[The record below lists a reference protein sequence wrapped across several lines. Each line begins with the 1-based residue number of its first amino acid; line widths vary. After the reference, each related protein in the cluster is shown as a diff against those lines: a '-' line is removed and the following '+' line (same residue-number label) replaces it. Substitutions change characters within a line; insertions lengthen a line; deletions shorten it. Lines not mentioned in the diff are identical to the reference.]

1 MVTSSY
7 PRHQTDSASVFLRY
21 LAESLGRRGVRVHVL
36 CPEDH
41 AGGTPAESGITV
53 RGFRYFPR
61 SLQRLAY
68 GSGILSNLKQNPWL
82 WFQVP
87 FFLVSLTY
95 SLIREVRSRRPD
107 IIHAHWLIPQG
118 LVAVLVK
125 RLCRVPVVI
134 TAHGADLFALKSPPM
149 RALKHFAL
157 RRCDAWTSNTR
168 ATAEPALRHGKLPT
182 PQLIPMGINVALFR
196 PDLNNNSSRP
206 PEAEFLLLF
215 IGRLVEKKGCGDLLT
230 AFSLLPKALQV
241 KSALWIV
248 GDGVEAARLKQQS
261 SALGLDQ
268 RVRFWGRLGNY
279 LLPEFYAA
287 ADLFVAPSV
296 EAASGDTEGQG
307 VVILEAFASGT
318 CVAATRVGGISEVI
332 EDGVTG
338 VLVEPRNPLKLSV
351 AIEQLLHDPE
361 RRRRL
366 AENALRKVRE
376 KYAWEKIAAE
386 FHRVY
391 RDVALK

>member
-7 PRHQTDSASVFLRY
+7 PRHQKDSASVFLRY
-21 LAESLGRRGVRVHVL
+21 LSESLGRRGVKVHVL
-36 CPEDH
+36 CPEDRT
-41 AGGTPAESGITV
+41 GGISAEGEITV

-68 GSGILSNLKQNPWL
+68 GSGILSNLKRNPWL

-87 FFLVSLTY
+87 FFLVSLTC
-95 SLIREVRSRRPD
+95 SLIREVRSHRPD

-149 RALKHFAL
+149 RSLKRFAL

-168 ATAEPALRHGKLPT
+168 ATAEPALRDGTLPT
-182 PQLIPMGINVALFR
+182 PHVIPMGVNVGFFR
-196 PDLNNNSSRP
+196 PDFNNDAWRP
-206 PEAEFLLLF
+206 PEAQFLLLF
-215 IGRLVEKKGCGDLLT
+215 VGRLVEKKGGGDLLT

-248 GDGVEAARLKQQS
+248 GDGAEAARLKQQS
-261 SALGLDQ
+261 SALGIVQ
-268 RVRFWGRLGNY
+268 RVRFWGRLSNH

-318 CVAATRVGGISEVI
+318 CVVATRVGGITEVI

-338 VLVEPRNPLKLSV
+338 LLVDPRNPLKLSV
-351 AIEQLLHDPE
+351 AIEELLHDPE

-376 KYAWEKIAAE
+376 NYDWEKVAAE